1 MSRYRNPDAPDPII
15 TQMVVDN
22 MRRGGTTEF
31 LPRATAPATVH
42 VAYSQVHPEEAMW
55 TTSLQQHV
63 SNNSFQT
70 LLSPREFISHYIG
83 EKFKPRTVS
92 RDEVTNI
99 ITVHERNGRDV
110 DVGDFT
116 IKDPLFVD
124 PDEMLYFKYFYCII
138 GYGGKEY
145 PIRIPF
151 DSFVKRDILQY
162 LWMLTRNPD
171 CPEKYIT
178 IAFYLE
184 LQRLGNTRFLIT
196 PERSGWRED
205 ENGKPEFISRS
216 SVHPH
221 LSVCYPCD
229 VRNRKLLE
237 TDRSLRNVAKDY
249 ADNLPASWKYKLLVA
264 LRLASISMF
273 FWAKEGIRPDQLFAV
288 EPSGES
294 ASKVAIALLKTQN
307 YDSLVVLQLTSSK
320 KALHTAA
327 RDMNDGIFVVRD
339 SSLYEQWRKRN
350 SCTQFLCEDL
360 NGTDGNEE
368 RSRHITVVVC
378 DNPGSLSEEEPIMYI
393 DLSDQVCVGN
403 PDELLHLSG
412 EFDSAFVAAT
422 INDPVNMKSLFD
434 DAIAFSRAEAE
445 TVVNSENINSKKLVM
460 IGSYIAKEYRLI
472 NSDEFKEIMKWL
484 RNGWESS
491 KNSAVEIVND
501 FKKVFNRLIF
511 KELSVV
517 PQYGGYS
524 YVSGKLMVIADNE
537 YINFEAGN
545 VDKLILYYM
554 KTTKKRLK
562 LLNALKSLKL
572 LNSNNGLKRIIDL
585 EISPGMTEQICV
597 YSIPQRVL
605 NSANMEKL
613 DEMLKSNI
621 LFSRQEAARIKLLPM
636 IMNRK
641 GNLFAGKV
649 LGKDENDHQYI
660 SGKSRSGKSKYLC
673 EQAVEAA
680 ENGEQVL
687 ILDNNGSWT
696 EQEIRK
702 HLPDKIVDKYFSFW
716 SIPKQGLPIN
726 LADLS
731 NCETIPDKKQRI
743 HSILAAGARSLGDT
757 QDRLLK
763 KKIKTMIK
771 ENESDVDIIDILN
784 YFTKDEN
791 ILTFQNTQFGEDQ
804 DEALLKDRLDCTEKL
819 GEKGIGRIL
828 DYLSDDDK
836 NELTLRI
843 KFEDI
848 FEDLEDLP
856 KSSSDWGRF
865 FSTQKKIVVVS
876 TGTDGTAKGSHL
888 IDMLLSSV
896 YSYQQ
901 YHADKHITLV
911 LDECEDL
918 YLVKDAPIDIIL
930 RKGGKAGIRMLLA
943 SQEFSADKDR
953 LGKIIGNC
961 GTLVFFCPKTN
972 SLSDIAKLTGID
984 KAVLASL
991 EQGQCVVYGL
1001 LYDKTAESNKLTTII
1016 GWTYKHNDK

>member
-15 TQMVVDN
+15 TRMVVEN

-31 LPRATAPATVH
+31 LPRATVPATVYA
-42 VAYSQVHPEEAMW
+42 AYSQVHPEEAMW
-55 TTSLQQHV
+55 TTSLQQHA
-63 SNNSFQT
+63 SDNSLQT

-124 PDEMLYFKYFYCII
+124 PEEMFYFKYFYCII
-138 GYGGKEY
+138 GYKGKEY
-145 PIRIPF
+145 PIKIPF
-151 DSFVKRDILQY
+151 NNFVNRDILQY

-171 CPEKYIT
+171 CPDKYII

-184 LQRLGNTRFLIT
+184 LQRLDNTRFLIT

-205 ENGKPEFISRS
+205 ENGKPEFISSS

-221 LSVCYPCD
+221 LSACYPCD

-249 ADNLPASWKYKLLVA
+249 ADKLPTSWKYKLLIA
-264 LRLASISMF
+264 LRLASIGMF

-294 ASKVAIALLKTQN
+294 ASRVAVALLKTQN
-307 YDSLVVLQLTSSK
+307 YSSLVVLQLTSSE
-320 KALHTAA
+320 KALISGAHN
-327 RDMNDGIFVVRD
+327 MNDGIFVVRD
-339 SSLYEQWRKRN
+339 SSLYEQCKKRN
-350 SCTQFLCEDL
+350 ANIQCLKEEMY
-360 NGTDGNEE
+360 GTDGNEE

-403 PDELLHLSG
+403 SDELLYLSG
-412 EFDSAFVAAT
+412 EFDSAFIAAT

-445 TVVNSENINSKKLVM
+445 TVVNSENINAKKLVM
-460 IGSYIAKEYRLI
+460 IGSYIGKEHHLI
-472 NSDEFKEIMKWL
+472 KQDEFREIMNWL
-484 RNGWESS
+484 RNGWESD
-491 KNSAVEIVND
+491 KNSDTEIVND
-501 FKKVFNRLIF
+501 FRNVFNRLIF
-511 KELSVV
+511 KQIPVAL
-517 PQYGGYS
+517 QYEDYS
-524 YVSGKLMVIADNE
+524 YVPGKTMAVADNG
-537 YINFEAGN
+537 YINFEAGK
-545 VDKLILYYM
+545 VDKLILYHM

-562 LLNALKSLKL
+562 LLNALKSLRL
-572 LNSNNGLKRIIDL
+572 LHSNNGLKRVIDL
-585 EISPGMTEQICV
+585 EISPDVTEKISV

-605 NSANMEKL
+605 NSANREKL

-621 LFSRQEAARIKLLPM
+621 LFSRQESAKINLRPM

-641 GNLFAGKV
+641 GTLFAGKV

-660 SGKSRSGKSKYLC
+660 SGKSRSGKSKYEC

-731 NCETIPDKKQRI
+731 NCETLPDKKQRI

-757 QDRLLK
+757 QDRVLK

-771 ENESDVDIIDILN
+771 ENESDVDIINILN
-784 YFTKDEN
+784 YFTNDEN
-791 ILTFQNTQFGEDQ
+791 ILTFLNTQFGRDQ
-804 DEALLKDRLDCTEKL
+804 DEALLKDRLDYTEKL
-819 GEKGIGRIL
+819 GEKGIGKIL
-828 DYLSDDDK
+828 DYLRDDDK

-856 KSSSDWGRF
+856 KSSNDWGGF

-876 TGTDGTAKGSHL
+876 TGTDGIAKGSHL

-901 YHADKHITLV
+901 YHADKHITLI
-911 LDECEDL
+911 LDECQDL

-972 SLSDIAKLTGID
+972 NLSDIAKLTGID

-1001 LYDKTAESNKLTTII
+1001 LYDKTAERNKPTTII